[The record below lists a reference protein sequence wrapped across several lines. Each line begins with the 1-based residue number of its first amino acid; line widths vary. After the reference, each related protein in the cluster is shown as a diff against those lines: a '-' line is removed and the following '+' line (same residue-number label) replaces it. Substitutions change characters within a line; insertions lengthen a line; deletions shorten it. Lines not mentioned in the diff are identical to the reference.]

1 MLIDPC
7 KILIGKAQVR
17 VIRAF
22 IHSRIFLL
30 EPRES
35 EDGRN
40 TIPCKI
46 WEY

>member
-7 KILIGKAQVR
+7 KILIGKAQVKFIR
-17 VIRAF
+17 VF

-30 EPRES
+30 GLHES
-35 EDGRN
+35 EDEGN
-40 TIPCKI
+40 TIPCNI